1 MIGPVRSGTR
11 LVFVVLRARLI
22 LSRVVHRLDD
32 LTFDDVAV
40 NTARDMD
47 SVRSDVD
54 DSGGAEDQSDG
65 FMI

>member
-1 MIGPVRSGTR
+1 M
-11 LVFVVLRARLI
+11 VLRARLI